1 MLRAEFQ
8 EPVRLLG
15 VNSEETKLS
24 RRDVLVGI
32 AVVGAF
38 VVPTLPTSSQA
49 ADLEYPDMIRRRCG
63 RRGVRLFSEHWR
75 CLIASSQRSYRC
87 RDDVCGKTPTFKVKA
102 GRVVFR

>member
-32 AVVGAF
+32 AVVGAL
-38 VVPTLPTSSQA
+38 VLPTLPTSSQA
-49 ADLEYPDMIRRRCG
+49 ATLIQRRCG